1 MTTTNKETLAQ
12 NTLRFFTLMIFEA
25 GVLAGIGSAILL
37 SENTQYLVGVLLIT
51 AMVLCLATI
60 WQNYHKPPLDSTPIR
75 SLIKTVTALVLI
87 AGLVTGIGVLLIL
100 GTNGAIGMIILL
112 MGVMLMYG
120 LWVFR
125 PGK

>member
-1 MTTTNKETLAQ
+1 MINKETLAQ

-37 SENTQYLVGVLLIT
+37 SENTQYLVGVLLVT
-51 AMVLCLATI
+51 AMILCFVTI
-60 WQNYHKPPLDSTPIR
+60 WKNYNTHNNDPTPIR
-75 SLIKTVTALVLI
+75 NLIKTVTALVLI

-112 MGVMLMYG
+112 MSVMLMYG
-120 LWVFR
+120 LWVFQ
-125 PGK
+125 PGE

>member
-1 MTTTNKETLAQ
+1 MTTNKESLAQ

-51 AMVLCLATI
+51 AMVLCFATI
-60 WQNYHKPPLDSTPIR
+60 WQNYHKPTSDSTPIR

-100 GTNGAIGMIILL
+100 GTNGAIGMIVLL
-112 MGVMLMYG
+112 MSVMLMYG

-125 PGK
+125 PGE

>member
-1 MTTTNKETLAQ
+1 MTTNKETLAQ

-25 GVLAGIGSAILL
+25 GVLAGIGSAMLL
-37 SENTQYLVGVLLIT
+37 SDNSIYLVVTLLLTVI
-51 AMVLCLATI
+51 ALCFATV
-60 WQNYHKPPLDSTPIR
+60 WQNYNKPPSDSTPIR

-112 MGVMLMYG
+112 MSVMLMYG
-120 LWVFR
+120 LWVFQ
-125 PGK
+125 PGE

>member
-1 MTTTNKETLAQ
+1 MINKESLAQ

-37 SENTQYLVGVLLIT
+37 SENTKYLVGILLVT
-51 AMVLCLATI
+51 AIGLCLITI
-60 WQNYHKPPLDSTPIR
+60 WQNYHKPKSDSTPIR

-87 AGLVTGIGVLLIL
+87 VGFVTGVGVLLIL

-112 MGVMLMYG
+112 MSIMLMYG
-120 LWVFR
+120 LWVFQ
-125 PGK
+125 PGE

>member
-1 MTTTNKETLAQ
+1 MTTHKEILAQ

-37 SENTQYLVGVLLIT
+37 SESTRYLVGILLII
-51 AMVLCLATI
+51 AIGLCAITI
-60 WQNYHKPPLDSTPIR
+60 WQNYTKSHSDSTPIR
-75 SLIKTVTALVLI
+75 NLIRTVTLLVFI

-100 GTNGAIGMIILL
+100 GINGAIGIIVALMSIMI
-112 MGVMLMYG
+112 GYG

-125 PGK
+125 KVE